1 MGNICNGNFEKDDNT
16 ETVDTVNKN
25 YTVCYFI
32 LKNKSKVQMILG
44 NIKLN

>member
-25 YTVCYFI
+25 YTVFLC
-32 LKNKSKVQMILG
+32 
-44 NIKLN
+44 KLNV